1 MPICPR
7 TVPRPRPRAGWPAA
21 VAAAAAAGLPAA
33 TFVMEGLR
41 VGGAAV
47 APAAPRGGAEFVG
60 DGAEADGDGTGAVGE
75 PSVGADADEEG
86 SPVVSLEMLPAFLHS
101 SICFASSLT
110 PFCALTS
117 WVSFNLSFIVPP
129 LRPLSTAFSRAVSWL
144 ALDSASL
151 AEIAVATATRHFLR
165 T

>member
-1 MPICPR
+1 
-7 TVPRPRPRAGWPAA
+7 
-21 VAAAAAAGLPAA
+21 
-33 TFVMEGLR
+33 
-41 VGGAAV
+41 
-47 APAAPRGGAEFVG
+47 
-60 DGAEADGDGTGAVGE
+60 
-75 PSVGADADEEG
+75 
-86 SPVVSLEMLPAFLHS
+86 MLPAFLQS
-101 SICFASSLT
+101 SICFSSSLT
-110 PFCALTS
+110 LFCALTS